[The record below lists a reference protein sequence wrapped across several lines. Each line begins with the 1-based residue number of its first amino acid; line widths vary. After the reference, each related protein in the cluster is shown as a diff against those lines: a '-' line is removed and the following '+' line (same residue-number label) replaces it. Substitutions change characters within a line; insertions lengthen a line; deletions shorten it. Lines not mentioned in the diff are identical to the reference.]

1 MAKVSLRSYNRD
13 IEALI
18 ENEQVAEAVAHCQ
31 HILKTF
37 PKHLETYRLLGK
49 AYLEARRY
57 ADAADIFQRV
67 LMAVPDDFVS
77 HVGMSIIRDDE
88 KKLEE
93 AIWHMERA
101 FEAQP
106 SNAAVQSELRRLY
119 GRRDGMEPPKVRM
132 TRGALAHMYVRGQ
145 LYSQAIAEI
154 RAVLA
159 DEPQRVDMQTLLAK
173 AYFFGGQRAETIEL
187 CTTLLKKYPY
197 SFDANRTMVE
207 ILPGTGRA
215 ESTQVYR
222 HRVNQLD
229 PYAAFAT
236 GSIFELAAVPDAAI
250 NLERLEYEPGQ
261 AELLESGWASSL
273 GITLESERPDAPPAW
288 LTASSEDE
296 EEKPPALPEA
306 TLNKS
311 EDIPEFLREAGWKPS
326 TGEFKEGPMDLGEED
341 EDEGAE
347 LFPADIPDWL
357 QNMAPEAPEPE
368 QADQADLEFL
378 STARP
383 PDQTE
388 DIPDWLKNIAPVEAT
403 EPAMRHAPDEDA
415 TPDWLNLGEEP
426 ALEAEAEPES
436 ESPAQGSAP
445 AGGVGEGSLEIPDW
459 LGEMPSME
467 QAATPEEPVEPA
479 APAAGGVAGLGTSA
493 DEQDAALAWLES
505 LAAKQGASED
515 ELLVKPEER
524 LDSAPE
530 WVDKF
535 QAAAETQAEPEQPEI
550 PAETEIPDWVG
561 EPAATDEPVQA
572 EAREAEQ
579 PEQVEAPAETEIP
592 DWVGELP
599 GAEQP
604 AEMGEPAAP
613 EAELPSWLTEELE
626 AETPEL
632 SGGPGQTK
640 LFETEEEPSSLVE
653 EPAPEASALEDTQK
667 TRVAGPA
674 AGAEIPEIAAEAP
687 VPSEAAAEQVPG
699 PGTTEDEQ
707 AAALAWLESL
717 AAKQGASEEE
727 LLVKPE
733 DRRESAPEWVGQVQ
747 AEAGQAATE
756 EPEAEWPPVEAEA
769 EETPDFSSLPSFEE
783 ETEPPLAEVR
793 PEAAPQAAGP
803 EDDLADWLKELDR
816 AEEAESLP
824 PSAEEP
830 EVSFEWLKEDQA
842 ASEELGSVTDWLHS
856 LDEQEK
862 PATEAQAAPV
872 EETQAPELPTW
883 LEEESPARAGMDE
896 DLPDWLRGEE
906 AEVEKP
912 TPTAPAE
919 WQPEAEP
926 PVAEEEPAPSSFE
939 VETPAPEPTQPE
951 APLEEPARR
960 ASSPIPT
967 MRRTGMLGPT
977 KDILLLEAQTELQ
990 RGNLQAA
997 LDVYGKMIK
1006 KNRLL
1011 DEVIYDLRE
1020 ATYRYPVDVTIWQA
1034 LGDAYMRSNRLQDAL
1049 DAYTKAEE
1057 LLR

>member
-106 SNAAVQSELRRLY
+106 SNAAVQGELRRLY

-132 TRGALAHMYVRGQ
+132 TRGALAHMYVQGQ
-145 LYSQAIAEI
+145 LFSQAIAEI

-159 DEPQRVDMQTLLAK
+159 DDPQRVDMQALLAK
-173 AYFFGGQRAETIEL
+173 AYFFGGHRAETIEL

-197 SFDANRTMVE
+197 SFEANRIMVE
-207 ILPGTGRA
+207 ILPSTGRA

-236 GSIFELAAVPDAAI
+236 GSTFELAAVPDAAI

-261 AELLESGWASSL
+261 AEPLESGWASSL
-273 GITLESERPDAPPAW
+273 GINLESERPETPPAW
-288 LTASSEDE
+288 LTASSYDE
-296 EEKPPALPEA
+296 EEKPAALPEA
-306 TLNKS
+306 TPNTS
-311 EDIPEFLREAGWKPS
+311 EDIPDFLREAGWTPA
-326 TGEFKEGPMDLGEED
+326 TGEFKEGPMELGGEGEES
-341 EDEGAE
+341 EGAE
-347 LFPADIPDWL
+347 LTPADIPDWL
-357 QNMAPEAPEPE
+357 QSMAPEESEPE
-368 QADQADLEFL
+368 ETAQADLEFL

-383 PDQTE
+383 AAPSE
-388 DIPDWLKNIAPVEAT
+388 DIPDWLKNVAPVEAT
-403 EPAMRHAPDEDA
+403 EPAMRNTPDEDA

-426 ALEAEAEPES
+426 SPEAAAEPGPDS
-436 ESPAQGSAP
+436 GIPAQGVPP
-445 AGGVGEGSLEIPDW
+445 AGGVGEGALEIPDW
-459 LGEMPSME
+459 LGDLSAAEPGESAEAQEPAEAAADLPDWMGEMPAIE
-467 QAATPEEPVEPA
+467 QAVTPEEPA
-479 APAAGGVAGLGTSA
+479 APGGIAGLGTSA
-493 DEQDAALAWLES
+493 EEQDAALAWLES
-505 LAAKQGASED
+505 LAAKQGANEE

-535 QAAAETQAEPEQPEI
+535 QAAAGEPAPEAEAEPEQPE
-550 PAETEIPDWVG
+550 
-561 EPAATDEPVQA
+561 AA
-572 EAREAEQ
+572 
-579 PEQVEAPAETEIP
+579 EAPAEAAIP
-592 DWVGELP
+592 DWLGELP
-599 GAEQP
+599 GMEQP
-604 AEMGEPAAP
+604 TEAGEPAAP
-613 EAELPSWLTEELE
+613 EAELPSWLAGELE
-626 AETPEL
+626 TETPAPADEPVAFVA
-632 SGGPGQTK
+632 GEPGQTK
-640 LFETEEEPSSLVE
+640 VFETGEEPSDLME
-653 EPAPEASALEDTQK
+653 EPAPEVSMLEDTQE
-667 TRVAGPA
+667 TRVA
-674 AGAEIPEIAAEAP
+674 AEAELPESLSETP
-687 VPSEAAAEQVPG
+687 VPFEAAAAPVSG
-699 PGTTEDEQ
+699 PGTTADEQ
-707 AAALAWLESL
+707 DAALAWLESL
-717 AAKQGASEEE
+717 AAKQGANEEE

-733 DRRESAPEWVGQVQ
+733 DRRESAPDWVDQVQ
-747 AEAGQAATE
+747 AEAEPVAA
-756 EPEAEWPPVEAEA
+756 PEPPVEAAEA
-769 EETPDFSSLPSFEE
+769 EMPDFGSLPSFEE
-783 ETEPPLAEVR
+783 EMEPPLAGVM
-793 PEAAPQAAGP
+793 PEAAVPAVIP
-803 EDDLADWLKELDR
+803 EDDLTEWLKELDQ
-816 AEEAESLP
+816 AETEESAPAVPEAS
-824 PSAEEP
+824 
-830 EVSFEWLKEDQA
+830 EVSFDWLKEDQPA
-842 ASEELGSVTDWLHS
+842 AEELGSVTDWLQS
-856 LDEQEK
+856 LDEQAKAETLVEPAAAEEEK
-862 PATEAQAAPV
+862 V
-872 EETQAPELPTW
+872 PELPTW
-883 LEEESPARAGMDE
+883 LQEEGPARAGMDE

-906 AEVEKP
+906 AEAEKP
-912 TPTAPAE
+912 APTTPAE
-919 WQPEAEP
+919 WQPAAEQ
-926 PVAEEEPAPSSFE
+926 EPAPPSFE
-939 VETPAPEPTQPE
+939 VETPAPEPPKPE
-951 APLEEPARR
+951 APVEEPVLR
-960 ASSPIPT
+960 ASTPIPT

-997 LDVYGKMIK
+997 LDTYGKMIK

-1020 ATYRYPVDVTIWQA
+1020 ATYRYPVDVAIWQA